1 LLGRREECE
10 TLGRLVAAA
19 RKGSSAALMLRGEPG
34 IGKTA
39 LLEHTARSAGDMRV
53 ARVTAVPSEQELDF
67 AALHQLLVPFLGA
80 LDRLPRPQREAL
92 ASAFGLVAGAPPD
105 QFLVGAA
112 AWTLIKK
119 AALEQPVLCIVDDAQ
134 CLDKASAD
142 ALGFVARRLSAD
154 PVAMLLAIRDDEQQP
169 AFEGLTELA
178 LAGLPD
184 DAAQDLMAS
193 AAEPGRRLDQGV
205 ARRIGAATAGHPL
218 ALIELSRRLSAAELE
233 GTLPLPEPLPVGER
247 LESAFQHRVRAFP
260 PTARTLLLLAAAEPS
275 GDPGLLWSAAERLGV
290 GAGVADTP
298 GLERVLQFDPYLSFR
313 HPLMRSAVYY
323 GAPASGR
330 KRAHEALAA
339 AGASARDPDRRAWH
353 LAAAAS
359 GTDEELA
366 SELARSADRAR
377 ARGDWGRCAAFL
389 ERAAVLTPDR
399 ATRAA
404 RTLATAEARL
414 NAGEPRVAAALVERA
429 APHLDDPLSRFRA
442 KRLQGAVR
450 VVLGKPAEASAILL
464 DAAGA
469 LQPLHPGQAWETLLE
484 AFEAAMA
491 AGRFARGAGVTEVL
505 QAVRAAPHPDDAH
518 ASAAGLAL
526 DGFAALDEHRD
537 RAGIARLRQAITV
550 TAAQQALGSVPGGED
565 REQLRFVYIAPLAAY
580 ELLDDAALHASCARA
595 VAKARGH
602 GSPTVLAWAL
612 GLMSY
617 SEALGG
623 RFAAADT
630 AAAEAR
636 RLTAATGVADDLRTG
651 ISELTVLAWRGRES
665 AARTLAAARLRDA
678 TQAGYGFVIGFTATA
693 LTVLELGAGDYQAAL
708 RHAMNAS
715 WDGMPA
721 EVELLP
727 ELIEAAVRCGAV
739 REATDALEK
748 FARRARAA
756 GTPWALGLL
765 SRSQALL
772 ATGDDAGEL
781 YQDAIEHLGRSRIVP
796 QLGRAHLVYGEWL
809 RRRHRRRDARAALY
823 SACDI
828 LDSIGAEAFAGRAR
842 VELLA
847 TGEHVRKRDPAA
859 AELAELTP
867 QELRIAGL
875 ASTGASNRE
884 IACQLFIS
892 ANTVAYHLR
901 KVFRKLQVTNR
912 AALARV
918 LEARGLRGRRRY
930 QFGGRERPRPCH
942 SVAGTMDASSH
953 PRGRPRGRPR
963 VALVTGASSGI
974 GSAMADCLAAGGWR
988 LLVSGRDT
996 GRLGQVAARTGSVAL
1011 PADLAT
1017 LAGVNQLASAALRA
1031 ADGVDLLVASAG
1043 VGWYGSFTA
1052 MPTGRVEEILTVD
1065 LVSAIELTRLLLPQM
1080 LARRSGQVVLV
1091 GSIAGS
1097 IGVSG
1102 EAVYSAAKA
1111 GLGAFAEALRF
1122 ELRGTGVRVTHVVIG
1137 VADTPFFARRG
1148 APYVRSRP
1156 RPVPP
1161 DRVASLICQSV
1172 QRGRDDVYIP
1182 GWTRLPGL
1190 VRVTVPSLYRRL
1202 AVHFG

>member
-1 LLGRREECE
+1 MGRREECAM
-10 TLGRLVAAA
+10 LGRLVAAA
-19 RKGSSAALMLRGEPG
+19 SQGSSAVLMLRGEPG

-39 LLEHTARSAGDMRV
+39 LLEHTVRSARDMRV

-92 ASAFGLVAGAPPD
+92 ASAFGLVAAAPPD
-105 QFLVGAA
+105 QFLVGVA
-112 AWTLIKK
+112 AWTLIRA
-119 AALEQPVLCIVDDAQ
+119 AALEQPVLCVVDDAQ

-142 ALGFVARRLSAD
+142 ALGFLARRLSAD

-169 AFEGLTELA
+169 AFEGLPELA
-178 LAGLPD
+178 LTGLPD
-184 DAAQDLMAS
+184 DAAQDLLAS

-205 ARRIGAATAGHPL
+205 ARRIGAAIAGHPL

-247 LESAFQHRVRAFP
+247 LGSAFLHRVRAFP
-260 PTARTLLLLAAAEPS
+260 PAARTFLLLAAAEPS
-275 GDPGLLWSAAERLGV
+275 GEPGLLWMAAERLGV

-298 GLERVLQFDPYLSFR
+298 GLERILQFDPYLAFR
-313 HPLMRSAVYY
+313 HPLMRSALYY
-323 GAPASGR
+323 GAAASAR

-339 AGASARDPDRRAWH
+339 GSASARDPDRRAWH

-366 SELARSADRAR
+366 GELARSADRAR

-399 ATRAA
+399 ARRAA

-429 APHLDDPLSRFRA
+429 GPHLDDPLSQFRA

-464 DAAGA
+464 DAARA
-469 LQPLHPGQAWETLLE
+469 LQPLHMGQAWETLLE

-491 AGRFARGAGVTEVL
+491 AGRFARGAGVAEVL
-505 QAVRAAPHPDDAH
+505 QAVRAAPHPDNAH

-537 RAGIARLRQAITV
+537 QAGIARLRQAITV
-550 TAAQQALGSVPGGED
+550 TAAQQALGAVSGGED

-595 VAKARGH
+595 VARARSH

-612 GLMSY
+612 GLLSY
-617 SEALGG
+617 SEALAG
-623 RFAAADT
+623 RFAAAQT
-630 AAAEAR
+630 ATAEAR

-651 ISELTVLAWRGRES
+651 ISELAVLAWRGRES

-693 LTVLELGAGDYQAAL
+693 LTVLELGAGNYQAAL
-708 RHAMNAS
+708 RHAMTSS

-727 ELIEAAVRCGAV
+727 ELIEAAVRCGALS
-739 REATDALEK
+739 EASAALEK
-748 FARRARAA
+748 FAPRARAA
-756 GTPWALGLL
+756 ATPWARGMLL
-765 SRSQALL
+765 RCQALL
-772 ATGDDAGEL
+772 ATGDDADEL
-781 YQDAIEHLGRSRIVP
+781 YRGAIEHLGRSRIVP

-809 RRRHRRRDARAALY
+809 RRRHRRRDARAELY

-828 LDSIGAEAFAGRAR
+828 LDRIGAEAFAGRAR

-859 AELAELTP
+859 ELTELTP
-867 QELRIAGL
+867 QELRIARL
-875 ASTGASNRE
+875 ASTGASNHE
-884 IACQLFIS
+884 IASQLFIS

-912 AALARV
+912 AALACV
-918 LEARGLRGRRRY
+918 LEARGLRARRRY
-930 QFGGRERPRPCH
+930 QFGGRERR
-942 SVAGTMDASSH
+942 AAA
-953 PRGRPRGRPR
+953 
-963 VALVTGASSGI
+963 VALLAPWTHPHS
-974 GSAMADCLAAGGWR
+974 LAA
-988 LLVSGRDT
+988 V
-996 GRLGQVAARTGSVAL
+996 
-1011 PADLAT
+1011 LA
-1017 LAGVNQLASAALRA
+1017 
-1031 ADGVDLLVASAG
+1031 
-1043 VGWYGSFTA
+1043 W
-1052 MPTGRVEEILTVD
+1052 P
-1065 LVSAIELTRLLLPQM
+1065 
-1080 LARRSGQVVLV
+1080 
-1091 GSIAGS
+1091 
-1097 IGVSG
+1097 
-1102 EAVYSAAKA
+1102 
-1111 GLGAFAEALRF
+1111 
-1122 ELRGTGVRVTHVVIG
+1122 
-1137 VADTPFFARRG
+1137 
-1148 APYVRSRP
+1148 
-1156 RPVPP
+1156 
-1161 DRVASLICQSV
+1161 
-1172 QRGRDDVYIP
+1172 
-1182 GWTRLPGL
+1182 W
-1190 VRVTVPSLYRRL
+1190 
-1202 AVHFG
+1202 